1 MLRRRAAHDSS
12 VSNGIGASESSG
24 RVLGKERDMYFRQ
37 FKSGVVGGLLGGLV
51 FGALMGAMGMLPMV
65 GQLVGLPTSVAGF
78 FVHMVIAAIIGGG
91 YALISRLAAR
101 TLRSGIHTGIAY
113 GFFWWFL
120 GPLTLMPLF
129 LGQGLGVSWN
139 VNAMQNGVPSL
150 VGHLLFG
157 LVLGASYARLTR
169 LERQRLQHA
178 HA

>member
-1 MLRRRAAHDSS
+1 
-12 VSNGIGASESSG
+12 
-24 RVLGKERDMYFRQ
+24 MYVDR
-37 FKSGVVGGLLGGLV
+37 FKSGVMGGLLGGLV

-78 FVHMVIAAIIGGG
+78 FVHMVIASIIGGG

-120 GPLTLMPLF
+120 GPLTLMPLL
-129 LGQGLGVSWN
+129 LGEGWGVSWT
-139 VNAMQNGVPSL
+139 VKAMENGVPSL

-169 LERQRLQHA
+169 LERQRLRLA